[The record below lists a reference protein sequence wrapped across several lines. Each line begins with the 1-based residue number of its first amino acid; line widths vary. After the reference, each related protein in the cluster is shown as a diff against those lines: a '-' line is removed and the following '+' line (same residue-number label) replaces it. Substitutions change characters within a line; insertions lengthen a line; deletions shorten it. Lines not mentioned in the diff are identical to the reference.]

1 MRQPRTA
8 VIPERNACSRNK
20 AEKRVQ
26 RAFGNALAVMQAIE
40 NAHGADIE
48 SFLQSMPNPYAHVF
62 ERADVV
68 AHARIVAERRDRI
81 AHVALWRA
89 LPGGGAALCVVA
101 DDRPGLL
108 AHVTAAF
115 GVHQLDVMSAQI
127 FCRTNQGQPD
137 EAVDFFWL
145 RPLRKGRV
153 IGLDDVAL
161 VADTLRELLVDDECE
176 RESVKRSSTIPAGP
190 VAGTRVYF
198 DVRAL
203 QRGESVL
210 MVETRDTP
218 GLLFAITSELYRQ
231 GVEIVASDV
240 RTHGQMALDRFT
252 LTDAEG
258 RALTGAK
265 LAEVQQGVRRAV
277 RTLAPGSLKREPE
290 SLS

>member
-1 MRQPRTA
+1 MH
-8 VIPERNACSRNK
+8 
-20 AEKRVQ
+20 
-26 RAFGNALAVMQAIE
+26 AIDDD
-40 NAHGADIE
+40 AHGADIQL
-48 SFLQSMPNPYAHVF
+48 FLQSMPNPYPHVF
-62 ERADVV
+62 ERSDVA
-68 AHARIVAERRDRI
+68 AHARIVAERREKV

-89 LPGGGAALCVVA
+89 LPFGGAALCVVA

-115 GVHQLDVMSAQI
+115 GAHQLDVMSAQI
-127 FCRTNQGQPD
+127 FCRKSPGRPD

-145 RPLRKGRV
+145 RPLPKGRV
-153 IGLDDVAL
+153 IGMDDVAL
-161 VADTLRELLVDDECE
+161 VADTLRELLVDDERE
-176 RESVKRSSTIPAGP
+176 RESLKRSSTIPAGP

-218 GLLFAITSELYRQ
+218 GLLFAITSELYRR
-231 GVEIVASDV
+231 GVEIVASDI
-240 RTHGQMALDRFT
+240 RTHGQVALDRFT

-265 LAEVQQGVRRAV
+265 LAEVQQEVRRAV
-277 RTLAPGSLKREPE
+277 RSLVPSSLKRAPE
-290 SLS
+290 

>member
-1 MRQPRTA
+1 MKSA
-8 VIPERNACSRNK
+8 RNARP
-20 AEKRVQ
+20 AT
-26 RAFGNALAVMQAIE
+26 LAAMQAIDTDAGGSDGE
-40 NAHGADIE
+40 L
-48 SFLQSMPNPYAHVF
+48 FLRSMPSPYLHVF
-62 ERADVV
+62 EPADV
-68 AHARIVAERRDRI
+68 ALHARIVAERGDKL

-115 GVHQLDVMSAQI
+115 GAHQLDVVSAQI
-127 FCRTNQGQPD
+127 FCRMSDGRPN

-145 RPLRKGRV
+145 RPLRSGRS
-153 IGLDDVAL
+153 IAAEDVER
-161 VADTLRELLVDDECE
+161 VADTLRELLFADAAEQ
-176 RESVKRSSTIPAGP
+176 SPLKRASTIPAGP

-218 GLLFAITSELYRQ
+218 GLLFGITSELYRQ

-240 RTHGQMALDRFT
+240 RTHGHVALDRFT

-258 RALTGAK
+258 RSLTGAR
-265 LAEVQQGVRRAV
+265 LAEVQEGVRRAV
-277 RTLAPGSLKREPE
+277 HALVPGSLKRGRDVM
-290 SLS
+290 